1 MDEIIQEP
9 PTTLS
14 AEQRALLEGIPK
26 YDMIGDYLR
35 KVHTEMDLFVSMLEL
50 IGVWRESLCFWDSNF
65 LLSNVRQNRGVLGLS
80 TNPVDTINGK
90 IQGH

>member
-35 KVHTEMDLFVSMLEL
+35 KVHTEIDLFVSMLEL
-50 IGVWRESLCFWDSNF
+50 IGVWKESRCCWDSTF
-65 LLSNVRQNRGVLGLS
+65 LLSNVRQIRRVLGLS
-80 TNPVDTINGK
+80 INPVDTTNGK
-90 IQGH
+90 I